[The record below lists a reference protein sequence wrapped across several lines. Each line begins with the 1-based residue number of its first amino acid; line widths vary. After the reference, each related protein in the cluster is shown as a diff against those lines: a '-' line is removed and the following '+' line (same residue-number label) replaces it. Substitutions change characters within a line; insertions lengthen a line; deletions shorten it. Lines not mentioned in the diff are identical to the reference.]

1 MNIPGRTNKIKK
13 MLWAKQGFWAR
24 KKDTTFKDRDKTAFG
39 NETNSATGNTTQSH
53 VFRKLTE
60 EQG

>member
-1 MNIPGRTNKIKK
+1 